1 MAKIIL
7 SKHAL
12 ERARLRGIELAV
24 IEKVILNPEQK
35 INLRDGKF
43 KFIKNLNNRRY
54 QIVAADIKK
63 ENKWLVISVWV
74 RGEDDRVPF
83 VWLLLSAPF
92 RFLWY
97 LLKNLFKIFLSLLQ
111 KLQEKNRPIL

>member
-12 ERARLRGIELAV
+12 ERARLRKIELSA
-24 IEKVILNPEQK
+24 IEQIILNPEQK

-43 KFIKNLNNRRY
+43 KFIKTLNNRRY
-54 QIVAADIKK
+54 QIVAADVKK

-83 VWLLLSAPF
+83 TWILITAPF
-92 RFLWY
+92 RFLWW
-97 LLKNLFKIFLSLLQ
+97 LLKNLFRALLAIVAKIAG
-111 KLQEKNRPIL
+111 KK

>member
-12 ERARLRGIELAV
+12 ERAKLRNIELSV
-24 IEKVILNPEQK
+24 IEQIILSPEQK
-35 INLRDGKF
+35 INLKDGKF
-43 KFIKNLNNRRY
+43 KFIKNINNRRY
-54 QIVAADIKK
+54 QVVAADVKK

-83 VWLLLSAPF
+83 VWILITAPF
-92 RFLWY
+92 KFLWW
-97 LLKNLFKIFLSLLQ
+97 LLKNLFKLTSLIVA
-111 KLQEKNRPIL
+111 KIAGKK

>member
-12 ERARLRGIELAV
+12 ERARLRKIELSV
-24 IEKVILNPEQK
+24 IEQIILSPEQK
-35 INLRDGKF
+35 INLKDGKF
-43 KFIKNLNNRRY
+43 KFIKTINGRLY

-74 RGEDDRVPF
+74 RGEDDQVPF
-83 VWLLLSAPF
+83 VWKLITSPF
-92 RFLWY
+92 RFVWW
-97 LLKNLFKIFLSLLQ
+97 LLKI
-111 KLQEKNRPIL
+111 

>member
-12 ERARLRGIELAV
+12 ERARLRHIELSV
-24 IEKVILNPEQK
+24 IEQIILNPEQK

-43 KFIKNLNNRRY
+43 KFIKNLNNRHY

-74 RGEDDRVPF
+74 RGEDDRLPLI
-83 VWLLLSAPF
+83 WILISAPF
-92 RFLWY
+92 KFLWW
-97 LLKNLFKIFLSLLQ
+97 LLKNFFQTFRDIFAKIAR
-111 KLQEKNRPIL
+111 KK

>member
-12 ERARLRGIELAV
+12 ERAKLRNIELSA
-24 IEKVILNPEQK
+24 IEQIILNPEQK

-74 RGEDDRVPF
+74 RGEDDKAPF
-83 VWLLLSAPF
+83 IWILITAPF
-92 RFLWY
+92 RFLWW
-97 LLKNLFKIFLSLLQ
+97 LLKNLFRAFFFIIAKIAG
-111 KLQEKNRPIL
+111 KK

>member
-12 ERARLRGIELAV
+12 ERARLRGIELFV
-24 IEKVILNPEQK
+24 IEKIILNPEQK

-43 KFIKNLNNRRY
+43 KFIKNINNRRY

-74 RGEDDRVPF
+74 RGENDRAPF
-83 VWLLLSAPF
+83 VWILISAPF
-92 RFLWY
+92 RLSWW
-97 LLKNLFKIFLSLLQ
+97 LLQSFFKLFKSLLQ
-111 KLQEKNRPIL
+111 KLQ

>member
-12 ERARLRGIELAV
+12 ERARLRNIELSA
-24 IEKVILNPEQK
+24 IEQIILNPEQK

-43 KFIKNLNNRRY
+43 KFIKNLNNRHY
-54 QIVAADIKK
+54 QVVAADIKK

-74 RGEDDRVPF
+74 RGEDDKAPF
-83 VWLLLSAPF
+83 VWILITAPF
-92 RFLWY
+92 RFLWW
-97 LLKNLFKIFLSLLQ
+97 LMKNFFKAVLVITA
-111 KLQEKNRPIL
+111 KIAGKK